1 MTLQHFIAKLNW
13 RQILMHSI
21 AFWFFI
27 HAFQTLSYLYD
38 TKLIDIVRQSNGQ
51 FNDQA
56 LGGNKIEASHL
67 TYFVLW
73 TSISGFVGLL
83 VAFIISLTISIKRHW
98 FWVNS
103 LLAVLLMYSLYR
115 FELLGWAYLKQFFW
129 YLGQK
134 FNNSTGE
141 FLLNGVILLIIAL
154 FIFFLKQTNQFIEA
168 KKLASA

>member
-1 MTLQHFIAKLNW
+1 
-13 RQILMHSI
+13 MHSI
-21 AFWFFI
+21 ACWFFI
-27 HAFQTLSYLYD
+27 HAFQTLSYFYD
-38 TKLIDIVRQSNGQ
+38 TKLIDIVRRSSGQ

-56 LGGNKIEASHL
+56 LGDNKIGASHL

-73 TSISGFVGLL
+73 TSIFGFVGLL

-103 LLAVLLMYSLYR
+103 LFAVLLIYILYR
-115 FELLGWAYLKQFFW
+115 CELLGWAYLKQFFW

-134 FNNSTGE
+134 FNNSAIE
-141 FLLNGVILLIIAL
+141 FLLNGVILLAIGI
-154 FIFFLKQTNQFIEA
+154 FIFFLKRPNQYIEE

>member
-1 MTLQHFIAKLNW
+1 
-13 RQILMHSI
+13 MHSI
-21 AFWFFI
+21 ACWFFI

-56 LGGNKIEASHL
+56 LGDNKIEASDVA
-67 TYFVLW
+67 YFLLW
-73 TSISGFVGLL
+73 TNISGLVGLL

-103 LLAVLLMYSLYR
+103 LFAVLLMYILYR
-115 FELLGWAYLKQFFW
+115 FELLGWAYLKRIFW

-134 FNNSTGE
+134 LNNATGE
-141 FLLNGVILLIIAL
+141 FLLNGIILLIIGL
-154 FIFFLKQTNQFIEA
+154 FIFFLKLTNQFIEA

>member
-13 RQILMHSI
+13 RHILIHSI

-27 HAFQTLSYLYD
+27 QALQTLSYLYD

-51 FNDQA
+51 FNDQD
-56 LGGNKIEASHL
+56 LVETKMEAPDL
-67 TYFVLW
+67 AYFVLW
-73 TSISGFVGLL
+73 ANVSGLVGLL
-83 VAFIISLTISIKRHW
+83 VAFIISLTISLKRHW

-103 LLAVLLMYSLYR
+103 LFAVLLIYILYR
-115 FELLGWAYLKQFFW
+115 LELLGWAYLKQFFW

-141 FLLNGVILLIIAL
+141 FLLNGVILLIIGF
-154 FIFFLKQTNQFIEA
+154 FIFFLKQTNRFIEA